1 MKRNSRPPAA
11 LPASF
16 NRQLTMYALA
26 AGAAGVGLLTLT
38 PPAEAKIVYTPA
50 HQKLPI
56 NQDFFLD
63 VDHNGTNDFR
73 LHIAT
78 LNPRFPSQTNCV
90 YASLNVFPQNRGN
103 GLVGQLHSGLSSAS
117 ALRLGTP
124 IGPRRRFNGSRNLMA
139 EIMSCPVYG
148 YFGLWENN
156 GHGVRN
162 RYLGLKF
169 TIKGK
174 IHYGWARMNV
184 RATVQSNG
192 KYTVNALLTGYAYE
206 TIPNKR
212 IIAGQTK
219 GTDDSNVEQPDAA
232 LTMPTPEPASLG
244 ALAMGAPGLSI
255 WRREESVLVGD

>member
-1 MKRNSRPPAA
+1 MSRTSGPRKTAN
-11 LPASF
+11 LSQST
-16 NRQLTMYALA
+16 NCQLNKYALA
-26 AGAAGVGLLTLT
+26 AAAAGVGMLTLT

-50 HQKLPI
+50 DRKLPI
-56 NQDFFLD
+56 NHDFFLD
-63 VDHNGTNDFR
+63 VSHDGTNDFR
-73 LHIAT
+73 LHITT
-78 LNPRFPSQTNCV
+78 LNPRFPSQTNCT

-103 GLVGQLHSGLSSAS
+103 GLVGQLHSGLSAAS
-117 ALRLGTP
+117 ALRLGAP

-139 EIMSCPVYG
+139 EVVACPVFT

-184 RATVQSNG
+184 RAFVQSNG
-192 KYTVNALLTGYAYE
+192 KFTVNALLTGYAYE
-206 TIPNKR
+206 TIPGKA
-212 IIAGQTK
+212 IISGAISGP
-219 GTDDSNVEQPDAA
+219 DD
-232 LTMPTPEPASLG
+232 PEPAASLNAPNPEPATLG

-255 WRREESVLVGD
+255 WRRKETALQGN